1 MGHVKSAGSSS
12 HSIENTQL
20 LQAYFFMV
28 NSPLIFA
35 FAAKTGKG
43 QLTGIDVAAG
53 MLLNVGAQFGGDR
66 KLLHIQN
73 RIAAGADEVNVGL
86 GVGIESLRAVYSAD
100 AHDQALLF
108 EQSQI
113 PVDRCL

>member
-43 QLTGIDVAAG
+43 QLAGIDVAAG
-53 MLLNVGAQFGGDR
+53 TLLDVGAQFGGDR

-108 EQSQI
+108 E
-113 PVDRCL
+113 